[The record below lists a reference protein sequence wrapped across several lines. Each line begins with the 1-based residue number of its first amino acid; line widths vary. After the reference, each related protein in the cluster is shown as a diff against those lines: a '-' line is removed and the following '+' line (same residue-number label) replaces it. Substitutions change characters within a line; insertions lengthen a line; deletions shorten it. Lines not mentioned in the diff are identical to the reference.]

1 MRRIKPLLASELVTL
16 QEAQKNSAK
25 AHFRVRCS
33 AIELSNR
40 GKSVSYIAD
49 LLVTRTDTIYTWMNR
64 WESIGIVGLMILPG
78 RGVKAK
84 LDTLLTEQ
92 TTESEETLALIKKKV
107 AANPQK
113 LQEVALELS
122 TELNIEI
129 TYGQLK
135 RFMKEKLNY
144 SWRRLRKWLKPNQ
157 DPIEYQQLYKELQA
171 LKKLQESGYLDLF
184 YGDQSSFSMNPNVPY
199 GWQEKGNA
207 VKIVP
212 SKQTPINIFGLLS
225 AKGVL
230 EAYECKGSMTSVAM
244 IAFIDDF
251 AKTRT
256 QRTAIVLDNAPI
268 HKSHEFLAAMERW
281 KEQDLHIFFLPTYSP
296 HLNIIETLWRK
307 MKYEW
312 LKPGDYLNC
321 DTLSKAVVD
330 IICNYGTKFNINFAK
345 NKPAII

>member
-1 MRRIKPLLASELVTL
+1 MKRVKPLLDSELVTL
-16 QEAQKNSAK
+16 QEAQKNSPK
-25 AHFRVRCS
+25 AHFRMRCS

-40 GKSVSYIAD
+40 GKSVPFIAD
-49 LLVTRTDTIYTWMNR
+49 LFVTRTDTIYTWMNR
-64 WESIGIVGLMILPG
+64 WDTMGIVGLMILPG
-78 RGVKAK
+78 RGLKAK
-84 LDTLLTEQ
+84 LDDLLTEK
-92 TTESEETLALIKKKV
+92 TTESAETLELIKKKV

-113 LQEVALELS
+113 LEEVALELS
-122 TELNIEI
+122 TELTLEI

-135 RFMKEKLNY
+135 RFIKEKLHY

-157 DPIEYQQLYKELQA
+157 DPIEYQRLYNELQE
-171 LKKLQESGYLDLF
+171 LKKLEESGYLDLF

-212 SKQTPINIFGLLS
+212 SKETPINIFGLLS
-225 AKGVL
+225 GKGIL
-230 EAYECKGSMTSVAM
+230 EGYECKGSMTSLAM

-268 HKSHEFLAAMERW
+268 HKSHEFLAAIERW
-281 KEQDLHIFFLPTYSP
+281 KKQDLYIFFLPTYSP

-321 DTLSKAVVD
+321 DTLSNAVVN

-345 NKPAII
+345 NNVAII